1 MARPPSI
8 EKAEK
13 ADKSSDS
20 AKKILKEI
28 LGKNT
33 DHHYNHISSV
43 PEIRIPSGSLLLDNE
58 VSLKTGNVLRMVGP
72 TESGKTSQACLYAK
86 NFMGLIPNSRTLY
99 VKAEGRLGTD
109 IRTRT
114 GLNFVF
120 DAEQWEDGTVFVLE
134 SNIFEFIANTIESL
148 LKSLHD
154 QGKQLCIIVDSMDGL
169 MLQADYHE
177 KSIGENQKVAGVPLI
192 TKLLFKRLS
201 LPIGKY
207 GALVFLTSQ
216 VSANIKLDP
225 YSKEAPRVIGGAGG
239 NALNH
244 QADYILEYQPKYNGD
259 FILED
264 EAIKNPDPVKNKI
277 LGVWAKVKIV
287 KSTKETSGMTI
298 SIPIRRGRIG
308 NAIWQEKEIGDF
320 LIQYGLV
327 TKKGAWLSVDKSVI
341 DQVKVLTSK
350 EMPEQI
356 QGLNNL
362 YDYFEQ
368 NKDVTIALAK
378 VLAPA

>member
-8 EKAEK
+8 N
-13 ADKSSDS
+13 KSEQTGDN

-33 DHHYNHISSV
+33 DHHYNHVEAV
-43 PEIRIPSGSLLLDNE
+43 PEVRIPSGSMLLDNE

-86 NFMGLIPNSRTLY
+86 NFMEIIPNSRTLY

-114 GLNFVF
+114 GLKFVF
-120 DAEQWEDGTVFVLE
+120 NAEEWEDGTVFVLE

-154 QGKQLCIIVDSMDGL
+154 QGKQLCVIVDSMDGL
-169 MLQADYHE
+169 MLQADYHQ
-177 KSIGENQKVAGVPLI
+177 KAIGENQKVAGVPLI
-192 TKLLFKRLS
+192 TKLLFKRLA
-201 LPIGKY
+201 LPINKY

-216 VSANIKLDP
+216 VSANIKIDQ
-225 YSKEAPRVIGGAGG
+225 YSAEAPRVIGGAGG

-264 EAIKNPDPVKNKI
+264 EKIKYPDPLKNKI

-320 LIQYGLV
+320 LLQYNLV
-327 TKKGAWLSVDKSVI
+327 SRKGSWITIDKSVI
-341 DQVKVLTSK
+341 DQVKTLTGK
-350 EMPEQI
+350 EMPEQV
-356 QGLNNL
+356 QGINNL
-362 YDYFEQ
+362 YEYFEQ
-368 NKDVTIALAK
+368 NKDVTVALAK
-378 VLAPA
+378 VLAPV

>member
-8 EKAEK
+8 KTETG
-13 ADKSSDS
+13 DNT
-20 AKKILKEI
+20 KKVLKEI

-33 DHHYNHISSV
+33 THHYNHVEAV
-43 PEIRIPSGSLLLDNE
+43 PEIRIPSGSMLLDNE

-86 NFMGLIPNSRTLY
+86 NFMEVVPNSKTLY
-99 VKAEGRLGTD
+99 VKAEGRLGTE

-114 GLNFVF
+114 GLKFVF
-120 DAEQWEDGTVFVLE
+120 TAEEWEDGTVFVLE

-154 QGKQLCIIVDSMDGL
+154 QGKQLCVIVDSMDGL
-169 MLQADYHE
+169 MLQADFHE
-177 KSIGENQKVAGVPLI
+177 KGIGDNQKVAGVPLI
-192 TKLLFKRLS
+192 TKLLFKRLA
-201 LPIGKY
+201 LPINKY

-216 VSANIKLDP
+216 VSANIKIDP
-225 YSKEAPRVIGGAGG
+225 RAPEAPRVIGGAGG

-244 QADYILEYQPKYNGD
+244 QSDYILEYQPKYNGD

-264 EAIKNPDPVKNKI
+264 ENIKHPDPIKNKI
-277 LGVWAKVKIV
+277 LGSWVKVKIV

-308 NAIWQEKEIGDF
+308 NAIWQEKELGDF
-320 LIQYGLV
+320 LLQYGLV
-327 TKKGAWLSVDKSVI
+327 TRKGSWVTVDKSVI
-341 DQVKVLTSK
+341 DQVKTLTGK
-350 EMPEQI
+350 EMPEQV

-368 NKDVTIALAK
+368 NKDVTVALTK